1 MRINM
6 KKRNFIR
13 LFERKKSRI
22 DSRIKRDYIENGIA
36 TVHCCIS
43 DYNDIINTYSSKD
56 QESLNP
62 DFVDFLQDAAGPI
75 PDECP
80 LVLNVIGDCL
90 SADEKKII
98 KEIIRDDFSYRL
110 GLVEKE
116 QDHEFKMFIFMLV
129 GLIISGLL
137 LWLTVPLD
145 EVPREIFIVFF
156 WFFGDRMFEY
166 LFITYANFGRN
177 NVLPG
182 GWQVSKLFFRTL
194 IKKCITRKSKSVS
207 CTPNLT
213 WNSERVGVKN
223 EKNIYD

>member
-1 MRINM
+1 M

-13 LFERKKSRI
+13 LFERKRSRI

-43 DYNDIINTYSSKD
+43 NYNDIINTYSAKD

-80 LVLNVIGDCL
+80 LVLNIIGDCL

-98 KEIIRDDFSYRL
+98 KEIIRDDFFYRL

-116 QDHEFKMFIFMLV
+116 QDQEFKMFIFMLIGV
-129 GLIISGLL
+129 IISGLL
-137 LWLTVPLD
+137 LWLTVSLD

-166 LFITYANFGRN
+166 LFITGRELRKEQRLAGRLASIKVIFSDTYEKIHYTEEQISQLYAE
-177 NVLPG
+177 LDLE
-182 GWQVSKLFFRTL
+182 Q
-194 IKKCITRKSKSVS
+194 
-207 CTPNLT
+207 
-213 WNSERVGVKN
+213 
-223 EKNIYD
+223 

>member
-1 MRINM
+1 M

-13 LFERKKSRI
+13 LFERKRSRI

-43 DYNDIINTYSSKD
+43 NYNDIINTYSAKN

-80 LVLNVIGDCL
+80 LVLNIIGDCL

-98 KEIIRDDFSYRL
+98 KETIRDDFSYRL
-110 GLVEKE
+110 GLVERE
-116 QDHEFKMFIFMLV
+116 QEREFRMFILMII

-137 LWLTVPLD
+137 LWLTIPLD
-145 EVPREIFIVFF
+145 EVPREIFVVFF

-166 LFITYANFGRN
+166 IFITGRELRKEKRLAGRLASIKVNFSDTYEKPHYTEEQISQLYAE
-177 NVLPG
+177 LDLD
-182 GWQVSKLFFRTL
+182 Q
-194 IKKCITRKSKSVS
+194 
-207 CTPNLT
+207 
-213 WNSERVGVKN
+213 
-223 EKNIYD
+223 

>member
-1 MRINM
+1 M

-43 DYNDIINTYSSKD
+43 GYNDIINTYSSKD

-62 DFVDFLQDAAGPI
+62 DFVEFLKDSAEPI
-75 PDECP
+75 PDEYP
-80 LVLNVIGDCL
+80 LVLNIIGDCL

-98 KEIIRDDFSYRL
+98 KEIIRDDFSYKL
-110 GLVEKE
+110 GLFEKE
-116 QDHEFKMFIFMLV
+116 QEHEFRMFIFMLI

-137 LWLTVPLD
+137 LWLTLSLD

-166 LFITYANFGRN
+166 LFITGRELRQEKRLAGRLASIKVIFSDTYKKMHYTEEQLSQLYAE
-177 NVLPG
+177 LDLE
-182 GWQVSKLFFRTL
+182 Q
-194 IKKCITRKSKSVS
+194 
-207 CTPNLT
+207 
-213 WNSERVGVKN
+213 
-223 EKNIYD
+223 

>member
-166 LFITYANFGRN
+166 LFITGRELRQEQRLAGRLASIKVIFSDTYKKMHYTEEQISQLYAE
-177 NVLPG
+177 LDLE
-182 GWQVSKLFFRTL
+182 Q
-194 IKKCITRKSKSVS
+194 
-207 CTPNLT
+207 
-213 WNSERVGVKN
+213 
-223 EKNIYD
+223 

>member
-1 MRINM
+1 M

-13 LFERKKSRI
+13 LFERKRSRI

-43 DYNDIINTYSSKD
+43 NYNDIINTYSAKD

-80 LVLNVIGDCL
+80 LVLNIIGDCL

-98 KEIIRDDFSYRL
+98 KEIIRDDFFYRL

-116 QDHEFKMFIFMLV
+116 QEQEFKMFIFMLIGV
-129 GLIISGLL
+129 IISRLL
-137 LWLTVPLD
+137 LWLTVSLD

-166 LFITYANFGRN
+166 IFITGRELRKEKRLAGRLASIKVNFSDTYEKPHYTEEQISQLYAE
-177 NVLPG
+177 LDLE
-182 GWQVSKLFFRTL
+182 Q
-194 IKKCITRKSKSVS
+194 
-207 CTPNLT
+207 
-213 WNSERVGVKN
+213 
-223 EKNIYD
+223 